1 MPQKEACENQIPDE
15 TEVRKEWQFD
25 YRGVSDLIRGRK
37 RGPRSLRNKLR
48 SVHESTGYRAS

>member
-37 RGPRSLRNKLR
+37 RGP
-48 SVHESTGYRAS
+48 

>member
-25 YRGVSDLIRGRK
+25 YRGVSDLIRRRLK
-37 RGPRSLRNKLR
+37 AALTSAPFPM
-48 SVHESTGYRAS
+48 Y